1 MMQRRRN
8 RVASELSD
16 LEQTAARGESEE
28 TPWILLGGVWLFWV
42 AVCLVVLVLAL
53 VAYWLAS

>member
-1 MMQRRRN
+1 MRRGRK
-8 RVASELSD
+8 RLGSELSD

-28 TPWILLGGVWLFWV
+28 TPWILLGGVWLFWG